1 MPAAVLCCLLT
12 FAGPAGPPGEVVA
25 EAGGESI
32 TRGRVNLLLALR
44 GVPEPRRADRWEAT
58 VAELADRARMRAFL
72 AQRRAAPDEKELDA
86 AAAALT
92 EQLGDEPVAALKE
105 LGVTPE
111 DVRAEAALPLAWEVQ
126 ARRLITPDSLTA
138 HFESNRRRFDDTA
151 LTLAQIFQPGDATA
165 ELAALKTRIEAGE
178 LTFAEAAKKHSK
190 APTASGGGVIGPVR
204 AGDGRVPPEVSA
216 AAFELGDGA
225 VSDPVRSAAGTHLV
239 TVLGVAEPG
248 ELVLEDVVGRVR
260 RDLKRQLWNEQ
271 LARLR

>member
-32 TRGRVNLLLALR
+32 TRGRANLLLALR
-44 GVPEPRRADRWEAT
+44 GVPEPRRAAAWEGT
-58 VAELADRARMRAFL
+58 VAELTDRARMRAFL
-72 AQRRAAPDEKELDA
+72 AKRRATPDETELDA

-92 EQLGDEPVAALKE
+92 GQLGDEPAAVLKE
-105 LGVTPE
+105 LGVTAA

-126 ARRLITPDSLTA
+126 ARRLITPDSLRE

-151 LTLAQIFQPGDATA
+151 LTLAQIFKPGDATA
-165 ELAALKTRIEAGE
+165 ELAALKTKIEAGE
-178 LTFAEAAKKHSK
+178 LTFAEAAKRYSK
-190 APTASGGGVIGPVR
+190 APTAGGGGVIGPVR
-204 AGDGRVPPEVSA
+204 AGDGRVPPEVSEV
-216 AAFELGDGA
+216 AFGLKDGA
-225 VSDPVRSAAGTHLV
+225 VGGPVRSAVGTHLV

-260 RDLKRQLWNEQ
+260 RDLKRELWNEQ